1 MVRYACQRHVSSLS
15 SCNVSFLCGAAF
27 EKERR
32 EIKFKKKKWKRNVTA
47 ESSGD
52 ATPTTKLLASTLSF
66 SYSHVCSS
74 LFFSAGLIRPCDFLF
89 TPLNL

>member
-1 MVRYACQRHVSSLS
+1 MHVRDTFQVSRLVM
-15 SCNVSFLCGAAF
+15 CPFCVELLLRK
-27 EKERR
+27 KEERSNL
-32 EIKFKKKKWKRNVTA
+32 KKKWKRNVTA